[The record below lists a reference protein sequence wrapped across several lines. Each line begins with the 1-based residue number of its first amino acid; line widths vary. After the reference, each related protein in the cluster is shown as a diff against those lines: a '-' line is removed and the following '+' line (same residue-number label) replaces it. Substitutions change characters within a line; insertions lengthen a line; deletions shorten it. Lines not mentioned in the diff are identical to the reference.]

1 MLGKFVIIL
10 TISSCLFVSCE
21 KENIDYKIKNSTDLF
36 NNEID
41 KIHDVLNF
49 HIDNIFYGKILVLE
63 LIIII
68 GITIHHIIQEIKII
82 NQNCISIIDA
92 FEKNINTH
100 DSIYNER
107 FVKIEKLL
115 DKTQE
120 VRKIFK

>member
-10 TISSCLFVSCE
+10 AISSCLRISCE
-21 KENIDYKIKNSTDLF
+21 KENIDYKIENTTELF

-41 KIHDVLNF
+41 KIHNVLNF
-49 HIDNIFYGKILVLE
+49 HIDIIFYGNIIVLVFIIL
-63 LIIII
+63 I
-68 GITIHHIIQEIKII
+68 GITIHIIIQEIKSIYEK
-82 NQNCISIIDA
+82 CISIIDA